1 MGFLDTLIKK
11 SKQAIGYVVVLGVFN
26 SLLNG
31 GLLIFINSTIA
42 GKPFPVFP
50 QYNWLIFIVI
60 VTASLVCSRYF
71 QAYMIRL
78 TNNILFDFELTIL
91 TKLRH
96 ASYEDF
102 ESLGNEKVY
111 TAINDTKVLA
121 HAPEVFMNAFNA
133 FVVILCCFGYLF
145 WIAPLGAAFVLLV
158 MAALLVFYIV
168 RNKAIE
174 ADLNR
179 QRDLQNVYYKHLE
192 DLLHGFKEL
201 KMSIVRNLSIFDNF
215 LIKNREAGRNIS
227 IGTSVKYMDNE
238 LIGSYSWYIVM
249 GITMFVLP
257 VMFHLDIAKTSA
269 FLITILYLI
278 GPIAIILTLVPT
290 YTAVKISV
298 QRLNVFDSM
307 LDALDSHTAATVNL
321 AEEPFDSI
329 RFEGVSYRYDK
340 GKEQGFHLEPFDLA
354 IQRGEIVFVTGGN
367 GSGKSTF
374 GYLLSGLYRPYSGKI
389 YLNDREISDKNY
401 VNYSDSMSAV
411 FTTNYLFND
420 NYDGFELTAANEQLS
435 EYIELMDMG
444 KILKLDG
451 EQKTLGKKYSK
462 GQQKRLALIYAL
474 LENKEV
480 IVLDEWAAE
489 QDPRFRRYFY
499 QQVLPLL
506 KEKGKTIIAI
516 THDDDYY
523 DCATRI
529 IKFNYGKIVSD
540 SPVYSGKVVEN

>member
-1 MGFLDTLIKK
+1 
-11 SKQAIGYVVVLGVFN
+11 
-26 SLLNG
+26 
-31 GLLIFINSTIA
+31 
-42 GKPFPVFP
+42 
-50 QYNWLIFIVI
+50 
-60 VTASLVCSRYF
+60 
-71 QAYMIRL
+71 
-78 TNNILFDFELTIL
+78 
-91 TKLRH
+91 
-96 ASYEDF
+96 
-102 ESLGNEKVY
+102 
-111 TAINDTKVLA
+111 
-121 HAPEVFMNAFNA
+121 
-133 FVVILCCFGYLF
+133 
-145 WIAPLGAAFVLLV
+145 

-201 KMSIVRNLSIFDNF
+201 KMSITRNLSIFDNF

-227 IGTSVKYMDNE
+227 ISTSVKYMDNE
-238 LIGSYSWYIVM
+238 LIGGYSWYIVM

-257 VMFHLDIAKTSA
+257 AIFHLDIAKTSA

-307 LDALDSHTAATVNL
+307 LDALDSSHAVTSVNL
-321 AEEPFDSI
+321 VDEPFDSI

-340 GKEQGFHLEPFDLA
+340 GKEQGFHLEPFDLE

-374 GYLLSGLYRPYSGKI
+374 GYLLSGLYRPYAGKI
-389 YLNDREISDKNY
+389 YLNDHEINDENY
-401 VNYSDSMSAV
+401 VNYSDRLSAV

-420 NYDGFELTAANEQLS
+420 NYDGFELTTTNAQLL

-480 IVLDEWAAE
+480 IILDEWAAE

-499 QQVLPLL
+499 QEVLPLL
-506 KEKGKTIIAI
+506 KEKGKTVIAI

-529 IKFNYGKIVSD
+529 IKFNYGKIVND
-540 SPVYSGKVVEN
+540 SPVYAGKVVEN

>member
-60 VTASLVCSRYF
+60 VTASLICSRYF

-321 AEEPFDSI
+321 ADEPFDSI

-540 SPVYSGKVVEN
+540 SPVYTGKVVEN

>member
-321 AEEPFDSI
+321 ADEPFDSI

-540 SPVYSGKVVEN
+540 SPVYAGKVVEN

>member
-1 MGFLDTLIKK
+1 MSFLDTLIQK
-11 SKQAIGYVVVLGVFN
+11 SKQAVGYVVILGVFN

-31 GLLIFINSTIA
+31 GLLMFINSTIA

-50 QYNWLIFIVI
+50 EYNWVVFIVI
-60 VTASLVCSRYF
+60 VTASLICSRYF

-102 ESLGNEKVY
+102 EALGNEKVY

-133 FVVILCCFGYLF
+133 FIVILCCFGYLF
-145 WIAPLGAAFVLLV
+145 WISPLGAGFVLVV

-201 KMSIVRNLSIFDNF
+201 KMSITRNLAIFDNF

-227 IGTSVKYMDNE
+227 ISTSVKYMDNE
-238 LIGSYSWYIVM
+238 LIGGYSWYIVM

-257 VMFHLDIAKTSA
+257 AVFHLDIAKTSA

-307 LDALDSHTAATVNL
+307 LDALDSHATTSVKL
-321 AEEPFDSI
+321 ADESFDSI

-340 GKEQGFHLEPFDLA
+340 GKEQGFHLEPFDLE

-374 GYLLSGLYRPYSGKI
+374 GYLLSGLYRPYAGKI
-389 YLNDREISDKNY
+389 YLNDREINDASY
-401 VNYSDSMSAV
+401 VHYSDRLSAV

-420 NYDGFELTAANEQLS
+420 NYDGFELTTANAQLL

-480 IVLDEWAAE
+480 IILDEWAAE

-499 QQVLPLL
+499 QEVLPIL
-506 KEKGKTIIAI
+506 KEKGKTVIAI

-529 IKFNYGKIVSD
+529 IKFNYGKIVND
-540 SPVYSGKVVEN
+540 SPVYAGKVVEN